1 MVNNGDIQSME
12 HGENY
17 DISWSLNPMKTID
30 ISPTIIILELYPPGS
45 INMACWKMDHRNM
58 VIFL

>member
-1 MVNNGDIQSME
+1 MVNNGDIQSVE

-30 ISPTIIILELYPPGS
+30 ISPTRIILELYPPGS
-45 INMACWKMDHRNM
+45 SNMACRKMDHRTK
-58 VIFL
+58 VILL